1 MVDAR
6 PRLKMLEKVFLAAIA
21 SRQDGL
27 PVWLHEGVQ
36 VVVSGYIERPLVEM
50 SEWDFVGI
58 FTCPSHPP
66 RADSI
71 FWLEQH
77 RESLLKLLRVPI
89 QKRRFRILVGFL
101 GKQGGVITFMP
112 SAGGELKKKPAHAP
126 KMANVA
132 LIDGM
137 GRDLTR
143 VRVRA

>member
-50 SEWDFVGI
+50 SEWDFGGI

-77 RESLLKLLRVPI
+77 RESLLKLLRLPI
-89 QKRRFRILVGFL
+89 QKPRFRILAGFL
-101 GKQGGVITFMP
+101 GKQGSVITFMP
-112 SAGGELKKKPAHAP
+112 SAGGDLKKKPAHAP
-126 KMANVA
+126 KMVNVA
-132 LIDGM
+132 LIDGI
-137 GRDLTR
+137 GRDITCA
-143 VRVRA
+143 RVRA